1 MDLLTQTFIV
11 IFMLLILTVSVGVLF
26 IKNRKTKTQKEAANI
41 QTKQGSLFDKLTN
54 LKKQLDEGML
64 TEEEY
69 KQTKNKYLGIV

>member
-11 IFMLLILTVSVGVLF
+11 IFILLILTVSVGVLF
-26 IKNRKTKTQKEAANI
+26 IKNRKTKTQKEAAHI